1 MKIGISTKCFGG
13 ISVAECARTVRSF
26 GYGAV
31 ELCLCQNDA
40 SYRQYNTVGGAK
52 CPGEEEFIGIC
63 DTYRREGLE
72 ISALALFPNL
82 WCGSAYAKRKAR
94 ADFARFL
101 DLADAAD
108 ISTVSTELGF
118 SAAARPI
125 RGAAVSGRT
134 YTRDDFLRVRE
145 AFAFVALEAM
155 KRDITVS
162 IEPSE
167 LDPVFQSGAEG
178 YLEFLDGVE
187 DLAGVS
193 GVLGLT
199 LSPYRY
205 CFTLS
210 GGEPDG
216 SDNVPE
222 ELCVK
227 LHARARL
234 LHLKEREEGSRY
246 FCCPKGI
253 YKAWDDFLGRY
264 PDIPFAV
271 VEYADDRSA
280 GRALEIA
287 GGGLS

>member
-13 ISVAECARTVRSF
+13 KSVAECARIVRSF

-40 SYRQYNTVGGAK
+40 SYRQYNTVGGAE
-52 CPGEEEFIGIC
+52 CPDEEEFHGIC
-63 DTYRREGLE
+63 EAYRREGLE
-72 ISALALFPNL
+72 IAALALYPNL
-82 WCGSAYAKRKAR
+82 WCGSAYAKRRAR

-125 RGAAVSGRT
+125 RGAAVTGRS
-134 YTRDDFLRVRE
+134 YTKDDLLRVRE

-155 KRDITVS
+155 KRDITIS

-167 LDPVFQSGAEG
+167 LDPIFPSGADG
-178 YLEFLDGVE
+178 YLDFLDDAE
-187 DLAGVS
+187 DLAGAH

-199 LSPYRY
+199 LSPYRF

-210 GGEPDG
+210 GGEAKEDG
-216 SDNVPE
+216 EMPE
-222 ELCVK
+222 GLYEK
-227 LHARARL
+227 LRARARL
-234 LHLKEREEGSRY
+234 LHLKEREDGSRY
-246 FCCPKGI
+246 FCCPKGV
-253 YKAWDDFLGRY
+253 YRAWSDFLRRY
-264 PDIPFAV
+264 PGISAS

-280 GRALEIA
+280 GRALEIVKS
-287 GGGLS
+287 GLS